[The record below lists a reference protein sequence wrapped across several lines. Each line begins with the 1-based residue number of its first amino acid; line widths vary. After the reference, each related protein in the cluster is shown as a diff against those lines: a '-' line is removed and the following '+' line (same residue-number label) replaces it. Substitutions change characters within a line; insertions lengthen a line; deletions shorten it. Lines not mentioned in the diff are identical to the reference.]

1 MSRLHAFYLM
11 THRLRFGKIG
21 QPKDPAGTSATG
33 KITRLFVGQAYG
45 YIRLRNGLQVF
56 FHRAD
61 LKDVSTFNRLQVGD
75 VVVFELIDDAVS
87 GARAIHVSPRPS
99 GRR

>member
-1 MSRLHAFYLM
+1 MSKG
-11 THRLRFGKIG
+11 LRFGKIG
-21 QPKDPAGTSATG
+21 QPKEPAGTSASG

-61 LKDVSTFNRLQVGD
+61 LKDVTTFNRLQVGD
-75 VVVFELIDDAVS
+75 LVVFDLIDDAVS
-87 GARAIHVSPRPS
+87 GARAIRVTPRRDN
-99 GRR
+99 GR